1 LLASGSSKCSRRLFI
16 LSLTNGTKKLR
27 YLDYFNDGSWPNEV
41 DIYFANLYW
50 FLTIVSTVG
59 FGDYYPL
66 NLLERIFIA
75 AIMIFSALFFGYLVN
90 AIGKFMMENQQFEI
104 SIKIKLATINSE
116 LKDKNVSKSVSILVL
131 RYLEYALR
139 KDNSYSDE
147 KNAKI
152 LDSIH
157 PDLKFEI
164 LKEIYVKIFKQIK
177 GFEDFSETVL
187 AKFAQSAQE
196 WSKPPGTIII
206 DETAADQEQH
216 LYYIAN
222 GSVIVFLKDSDCYLK
237 ELGPT
242 QIFGEFGFFTGC
254 NRFSSVMSKD
264 YVTLVRFSRRA
275 LDKCLDPLAYEKLV
289 KLKYQVNMYSDFS
302 FFDIICYSCR
312 GRNHTAKNCKYT
324 HFEMNKRTLVAM
336 KRAEVDDRKICIRR
350 NRRPFFAVICNKE
363 IRSAIVK
370 LQAEQIRNRMSRP
383 VH

>member
-1 LLASGSSKCSRRLFI
+1 M
-16 LSLTNGTKKLR
+16 
-27 YLDYFNDGSWPNEV
+27 PNQY

-59 FGDYYPL
+59 FGEFYPL
-66 NLLERIFIA
+66 NFIERIYIS

-90 AIGKFMMENQQFEI
+90 AIGKFMMENQQMEI

-139 KDNSYSDE
+139 KDNSGSDT
-147 KNAKI
+147 KNSEI

-157 PDLKFEI
+157 PDLKFDI
-164 LKEIYVKIFKQIK
+164 LKEIYVKIFREIK
-177 GFEDFSETVL
+177 GFHEFSETVL
-187 AKFAQSAQE
+187 AKFAQSARE
-196 WSKPPGTIII
+196 WSSPPGSILI
-206 DETAADQEQH
+206 DETKPDRENN
-216 LYYIAN
+216 LYYIAS

-242 QIFGEFGFFTGC
+242 QVFGEFGFFTGC
-254 NRFSSVMSKD
+254 KRFSSVISKD
-264 YVTLVRFSRRA
+264 YVTLVKFSRLE
-275 LDKCLDPLAYEKLV
+275 LDKCLDALAYERLIR
-289 KLKYQVNMYSDFS
+289 LKYQVNMYSDFS

-312 GRNHTAKNCKYT
+312 GRNHTARNCKYT

-363 IRSAIVK
+363 IRSAILK
-370 LQAEQIRNRMSRP
+370 LQAEQVRNRMSSLRLLNRRLIQRDRH
-383 VH
+383 VRKRT

>member
-1 LLASGSSKCSRRLFI
+1 M
-16 LSLTNGTKKLR
+16 
-27 YLDYFNDGSWPNEV
+27 
-41 DIYFANLYW
+41 
-50 FLTIVSTVG
+50 STVG

-66 NLLERIFIA
+66 NFLERIYIS
-75 AIMIFSALFFGYLVN
+75 AIMIFSAMFFGYLVN

-139 KDNSYSDE
+139 KDNSESDR
-147 KNAKI
+147 KNELI

-164 LKEIYVKIFKQIK
+164 LKEIYVKIFKKIK
-177 GFEDFSETVL
+177 GFEEFSDNVL
-187 AKFAQSAQE
+187 AKFAQCAQE

-206 DETAADQEQH
+206 DETIPDSDKH
-216 LYYIAN
+216 LYYIEN

-242 QIFGEFGFFTGC
+242 QVFGEFGFFTGC

-264 YVTLVRFSRRA
+264 YVTLVRFSRLD
-275 LDKCLDPLAYEKLV
+275 LDKCLDAVAYERLV
-289 KLKYQVNMYSDFS
+289 KLKYQVNIYSDFS

-363 IRSAIVK
+363 IKSAIVK
-370 LQAEQIRNRMSRP
+370 LQAEQVRNRMSRLLIIQTRT
-383 VH
+383 V